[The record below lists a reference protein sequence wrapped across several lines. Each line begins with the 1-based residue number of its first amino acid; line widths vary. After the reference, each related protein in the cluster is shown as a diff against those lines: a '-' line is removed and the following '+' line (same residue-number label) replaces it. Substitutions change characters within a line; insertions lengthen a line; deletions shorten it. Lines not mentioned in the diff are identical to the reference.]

1 MNNQLQKA
9 IRIIKKTGDRL
20 IVINENNNDSYVIMN
35 LDEYEGIVRALP
47 ESRRGGDVIKKDEN
61 ISVLTE
67 EKLVDKINRD
77 IALWKSQQNI
87 ENRIDDR
94 DLDNFSDNKQFYSSF
109 NDRENN
115 FYDQDFNKII
125 TKKKKKWRIPKSIK
139 KEAEETIDEDTQYL
153 EGIPF

>member
-87 ENRIDDR
+87 ENRIAIR
-94 DLDNFSDNKQFYSSF
+94 L
-109 NDRENN
+109 E
-115 FYDQDFNKII
+115 II
-125 TKKKKKWRIPKSIK
+125 VPMTVI
-139 KEAEETIDEDTQYL
+139 
-153 EGIPF
+153 